1 MYRAQAIYQFDGAV
15 PTDLPLKEGE
25 IVTII
30 GKLPG
35 NLWWEGESAD
45 GRIGTFP
52 YNYVVELAPEEEFKD
67 FVGKTGISNF
77 DIIQFVTNDQ
87 EVYKGKPSYPLI
99 IVLSV
104 ESSVMSS
111 LVMENILWRCFMRIL
126 LI

>member
-1 MYRAQAIYQFDGAV
+1 MIKSSFFVGKSNIFAYMYRAQAIYQFDGAV

-52 YNYVVELAPEEEFKD
+52 YNYVIELPPEDDFRE

-77 DIIQFVTNDQ
+77 DIIQFVTNEQDTYQ
-87 EVYKGKPSYPLI
+87 GK
-99 IVLSV
+99 
-104 ESSVMSS
+104 SS
-111 LVMENILWRCFMRIL
+111 
-126 LI
+126 

>member
-1 MYRAQAIYQFDGAV
+1 MDPLDTFWYMYRAQALYQFDGAV

-45 GRIGTFP
+45 GRMGTFP
-52 YNYVVELAPEEEFKD
+52 YNYVVELPPEEDFKD

-77 DIIQFVTNDQ
+77 DIIQFVTNAQDNAK
-87 EVYKGKPSYPLI
+87 EK
-99 IVLSV
+99 LS
-104 ESSVMSS
+104 
-111 LVMENILWRCFMRIL
+111 
-126 LI
+126 